1 MGVIADK
8 LRDLQKTYKEN
19 NYAEYDQIL
28 DFAIEIAD
36 SEENKQCEWHVN
48 HTPMGFP
55 FFITECGKMRLSC
68 ATGIDFYCNACGRKI
83 KIVDD
88 AKVGENNAD
97 SKS

>member
-1 MGVIADK
+1 MGVIAEK

-28 DFAIEIAD
+28 DFAIEITEE
-36 SEENKQCEWHVN
+36 EENKHCEWHVN

-55 FFITECGKMRLSC
+55 FFTTECGKMRLSC
-68 ATGIDFYCNACGRKI
+68 ATGIDIYCNACGRKI

-88 AKVGENNAD
+88 KKVGE
-97 SKS
+97 SE

>member
-48 HTPMGFP
+48 HTLMGFP
-55 FFITECGKMRLSC
+55 FLLQGVGK
-68 ATGIDFYCNACGRKI
+68 
-83 KIVDD
+83 
-88 AKVGENNAD
+88 
-97 SKS
+97 